1 MGATRCGQRGFMD
14 SGRITCR
21 CPFSHRCSR
30 EGQKKP
36 QKKNTAKISKNYGKI
51 PAVYQTFAEGASGVV
66 RRSRWRCL
74 GGGSAI
80 RGSGSDQHRCR
91 AAVETPF
98 RRTRRLIAR
107 AAGWQRVGGS
117 EGPASAPVSVA
128 VAVAVVTTHPPPS
141 PPLLPSCVL
150 EGWRAWDGAHRMTL
164 SRLGT
169 AADPPPFPHAPG
181 DILRFMPYPPAP
193 NPRPH
198 LARNPPTPP
207 PRHDH
212 HSVRHSSRGGS
223 LRFTEGTRA
232 LRRCGMRAA
241 VASPGIRQRGVAAT
255 QGWRAWT

>member
-1 MGATRCGQRGFMD
+1 MD

-141 PPLLPSCVL
+141 APLLPSCVL

-164 SRLGT
+164 SRLGHRQWLPLDQRWRT
-169 AADPPPFPHAPG
+169 PLFAKHHHRSLSKVHSVDGGHSPRSLQSATCPACPPHPLCDWRAP
-181 DILRFMPYPPAP
+181 
-193 NPRPH
+193 PRPSFPVI
-198 LARNPPTPP
+198 R
-207 PRHDH
+207 
-212 HSVRHSSRGGS
+212 
-223 LRFTEGTRA
+223 
-232 LRRCGMRAA
+232 
-241 VASPGIRQRGVAAT
+241 SPSTA
-255 QGWRAWT
+255 